1 MTGETNTITA
11 QLHITMGPASEHIR
25 YDGKLI
31 TGNSIEINTSK
42 KLIIGR
48 NPQIANL
55 QIYDLVDDSS
65 ISRVHCTIFFDNQ
78 KQSFVIS
85 DENSSNGT
93 YLNEVRLNPY
103 EIVSIKH
110 GDTLE
115 LGRVLRSGIIFIFSV
130 GAESLA
136 ETPKRVVLHADE
148 KSKDFDKLPSFP
160 HLNALLQEKQDAE
173 SAPQGIPKNTL
184 NLFEAIQQA
193 FPEDYEE
200 DTKPEL
206 EVKKE
211 VETAKDKAELWKTPN
226 QAPLENY
233 DVYISYSLENVD
245 LMESMSK
252 YLAEQ
257 HQLSV
262 WADKR
267 IDIGGN
273 WKNEA
278 EKMIAKSACF
288 LLLMSPSAKA
298 SEWVRLELFYAANN
312 RLPIFSAL
320 LEGNEQTAMPIKL
333 MGTSYAK
340 MTGDAGD
347 AAVAKERLAAEIK
360 SKLVEIKSKQTNTH
374 KATGDD

>member
-11 QLHITMGPASEHIR
+11 HLHITMGPASEHIR
-25 YDGKLI
+25 YEGKI
-31 TGNSIEINTSK
+31 NSGNSIEINATK

-65 ISRVHCTIFFDNQ
+65 ISRVHCTIYFDTQ

-93 YLNEVRLNPY
+93 YLNETRLNPY
-103 EIVSIKH
+103 EIVTIKH

-160 HLNALLQEKQDAE
+160 HLDALLQEKQDAE
-173 SAPQGIPKNTL
+173 AQQGIPKNTL

-206 EVKKE
+206 DVRKE
-211 VETAKDKAELWKTPN
+211 VETAKDRAELWKTPN
-226 QAPLENY
+226 QATLENY

-252 YLAEQ
+252 YLAEE

-312 RLPIFSAL
+312 RLPIFAAL

-333 MGTSYAK
+333 IGTPYAK
-340 MTGDAGD
+340 MTGDAGE
-347 AAVAKERLAAEIK
+347 AVAAKERLAGEIK
-360 SKLVEIKSKQTNTH
+360 SKLVELKSKQTSTQ

>member
-25 YDGKLI
+25 YDGKFI
-31 TGNSIEINTSK
+31 TGNSIELNSTK

-65 ISRVHCTIFFDNQ
+65 ISRVHCTIFYDNQ
-78 KQSFVIS
+78 KQSFEIS

-93 YLNEVRLNPY
+93 YLNELRLNPY
-103 EIVSIKH
+103 ELVNIKH

-160 HLNALLQEKQDAE
+160 HLNALLQEKQDAD

-193 FPEDYEE
+193 FPEDYEA

-206 EVKKE
+206 DVKNE
-211 VETAKDKAELWKTPN
+211 VEMAKAKAELWKTPN
-226 QAPLENY
+226 QATLENY

-245 LMESMSK
+245 LMETMSK
-252 YLAEQ
+252 YLAEE
-257 HQLSV
+257 HQLSI

-278 EKMIAKSACF
+278 EKMIAKSSCF
-288 LLLMSPSAKA
+288 LLLMSPSAKS

-312 RLPIFSAL
+312 RLPIFAAL

-333 MGTSYAK
+333 IGTSYAK
-340 MTGDAGD
+340 LTGDAGE
-347 AAVAKERLAAEIK
+347 ASLAKERLAAEIK
-360 SKLVEIKSKQTNTH
+360 SKLVEL
-374 KATGDD
+374 KAKETSTQKAIGDD